1 MWEDHPPRADTHRPV
16 ELDGVH
22 VGRARGRS
30 AVGAQVGR
38 APRPSTVR
46 LTRHPEARTDVAL
59 RIEEFTGFPP
69 EAFGFYAELD
79 RDEHNS
85 RAWFDEHRDTYER
98 CVRLPMEELLER
110 AATDG
115 FGDDGKVFR
124 PNRDV
129 RFSKDK
135 RPYKTHCGAIIGFRS
150 GTARA
155 GMYVQ
160 VAAAGMH
167 ASTGYW
173 RLSRDQL
180 QRFRRAVDDERT
192 GGRLTDLVATAR
204 QHGFEVAGSELKR
217 APQGVAV
224 DHPRIELL
232 RHKRLTVSRTWPVA
246 PWMHTPEAYDRVVE
260 VWRAGD
266 AINGW
271 LEQHV
276 GAAAEPERPK
286 GG

>member
-1 MWEDHPPRADTHRPV
+1 M
-16 ELDGVH
+16 
-22 VGRARGRS
+22 
-30 AVGAQVGR
+30 
-38 APRPSTVR
+38 
-46 LTRHPEARTDVAL
+46 AL
-59 RIEEFTGFPP
+59 RIEEFSGFPA
-69 EAFGFYAELD
+69 EAFRFYAELEQD
-79 RDEHNS
+79 DNNS

-115 FGDDGKVFR
+115 FGEDGKVFR
-124 PNRDV
+124 PSRDV

-135 RPYKTHCGAIIGFRS
+135 RPYKTHCGAVIGFRS

-155 GMYVQ
+155 GVYVQ
-160 VAAAGMH
+160 VSAGGML

-180 QRFRRAVDDERT
+180 DRFRRAVDDPRT
-192 GGRLTDLVATAR
+192 GGALTELVAAAR
-204 QHGFEVAGSELKR
+204 QHGFEVGGSELKR
-217 APQGVAV
+217 APQGYPV

-232 RHKRLTVSRTWPVA
+232 RHKKLTVSRSWPVSG
-246 PWMHTPEAYDRVVE
+246 WMHTPEAYDHVAE
-260 VWRAGD
+260 VWRAGE
-266 AINGW
+266 ATNRW

-276 GAAAEPERPK
+276 GAAADPERPK